1 MSPPAERSAVP
12 QASMLRTIRAVD
24 WSFLGIRK
32 KSGLQD
38 DMQRISPFHLI
49 ATGVGAAILF
59 VLGLVALVN
68 WVVAP

>member
-1 MSPPAERSAVP
+1 
-12 QASMLRTIRAVD
+12 MLRTVRAVA

>member
-1 MSPPAERSAVP
+1 MTQPSERAPASPPSL
-12 QASMLRTIRAVD
+12 LRTVRAVA
-24 WSFLGIRK
+24 WSFLGVRK

-49 ATGVGAAILF
+49 ATGIGAAILF

-68 WVVAP
+68 WVVTP

>member
-1 MSPPAERSAVP
+1 MNSGAPRSSAAP
-12 QASMLRTIRAVD
+12 GSLLRSVRAVA
-24 WSFLGIRK
+24 WSLLGVRR

-38 DMQRISPFHLI
+38 DMERISPFHLI

-59 VLGLVALVN
+59 VLGLMALVN